1 MRLLVNHQ
9 LIAIAIQPNSISWPN
24 LLQKM
29 PRYCPN
35 FTTLSSFFDVKKQR
49 PTTNLEKCYQCSVS
63 IVITL
68 DLKVCF
74 SLVRIKINI
83 LIAPCSTNK
92 ITEISAPWWLLIKL
106 KKFRTFSKYL
116 EGELMFRN
124 GFVTCRSCRMIP
136 IFWYYNLRH
145 SSSCSY
151 VRFVYA
157 ISTCFW

>member
-1 MRLLVNHQ
+1 MQSRYSLTVSLDQTCYKRCQGIALTSLHCLL
-9 LIAIAIQPNSISWPN
+9 
-24 LLQKM
+24 
-29 PRYCPN
+29 
-35 FTTLSSFFDVKKQR
+35 FFDVKKQR

-116 EGELMFRN
+116 EGKLVFRN